1 MAIAT
6 QGDVVT
12 YSDTG
17 TTKLTSQGVT
27 LMSPGGAAAVGT
39 STNPMVTAEA
49 KATAGAKTSVT
60 SAASS
65 TSLIAANTNRK
76 MLIITNESTAVLYID
91 LSGGTASATSY
102 SVVLGPTATSVS
114 PSFTIGNFTGAVTGI
129 WASANGFARIT
140 ELT

>member
-1 MAIAT
+1 MST
-6 QGDVVT
+6 QNLASRQVP
-12 YSDTG
+12 
-17 TTKLTSQGVT
+17 TSEFILIDPSNGNPV
-27 LMSPGGAAAVGT
+27 GGA
-39 STNPMVTAEA
+39 SQPLQTAEA
-49 KATAGAKTSVT
+49 KATAAAKTSVT
-60 SAASS
+60 SAAAS
-65 TSLIAANTNRK
+65 TSLIAANANRK

-114 PSFTIGNFTGAVTGI
+114 PSFTISNFTGAVTGF

>member
-1 MAIAT
+1 MAIAA
-6 QGDVVT
+6 QGDTVT

-17 TTKLTSQGVT
+17 TTKETAMGVVI
-27 LMSPGGAAAVGT
+27 MSSAGASGT
-39 STNPMVTAEA
+39 TANPIVTAES
-49 KATAGAKTSVT
+49 KATAAAKTSVT
-60 SAASS
+60 SAAAS
-65 TSLIAANTNRK
+65 TSLIASNANRK

-114 PSFTIGNFTGAVTGI
+114 PSFTISNFTGAVTGI